1 MPDFLNGERRYSLT
15 YTMGSRTTMTELALK
30 TDSLGR
36 TEAVAK
42 TVVAMT
48 GTAIVTLG
56 PSYPSQDE
64 STKSDEDL
72 TWACSKLY

>member
-1 MPDFLNGERRYSLT
+1 
-15 YTMGSRTTMTELALK
+15 MTELALK